1 MLNLILVRRSSNRN
15 NQHLTLNNTQRH
27 SATLSDTQRHSA
39 MTSLQISS
47 QSAKTGHG
55 GHRLAGLSLVR
66 DLHSNDTKRVWM
78 IPAWM
83 SDGKDSRRDQFI
95 HSIRRGKPYLNIGSL
110 GANGKEYGK
119 KFLNE
124 VSVGDIVL
132 LQNTGGYT
140 DNRGRK
146 ISSGLCGIFVVSGET
161 LRGFR
166 GGEGF
171 YDARFVGD
179 RSREARWCCE
189 HMIPLKMHQGTMVR
203 IEDPVKWSSLPVY
216 WTRTPVEKKISVSD
230 IQQIASHFR

>member
-1 MLNLILVRRSSNRN
+1 M
-15 NQHLTLNNTQRH
+15 
-27 SATLSDTQRHSA
+27 
-39 MTSLQISS
+39 
-47 QSAKTGHG
+47 
-55 GHRLAGLSLVR
+55 AGLSQVR
-66 DLHSNDTKRVWM
+66 DLHVKDTKRVWM
-78 IPAWM
+78 IPGWM
-83 SDGKDSRRDQFI
+83 SDGKDSRRDQFL

-110 GANGKEYGK
+110 GANGKEYGE

-132 LQNTGGYT
+132 LQNTGGYR

-166 GGEGF
+166 GAEGV

-179 RSREARWCCE
+179 RGTCPRGWEYE
-189 HMIPLKMHQGTMVR
+189 HMIPLKMHQETMVR